1 MKKFVAAL
9 LLLSAAPGFA
19 ADNAFGINPG
29 ANIAVNADSFVADL
43 NQETGTWTGNVVVVQ
58 GDVRMRADEVRVQAP
73 GGNASRMEA
82 RGNVVVDSPSGTA
95 RGTSAVYEVPAQ
107 IIRLAGPVVLTK
119 DNNIMRGAALTV
131 NVGTGVA
138 QITGGTTAT
147 GQPQQ
152 PGTGRV
158 QGLFVPQQAAP
169 QAPQTPAQ
177 PQGNP

>member
-1 MKKFVAAL
+1 MKTLIATI
-9 LLLSAAPGFA
+9 LLLSASSALA
-19 ADNAFGINPG
+19 ADNAFGINTG
-29 ANIAVNADSFVADL
+29 ANIAVNADAFVADL
-43 NQETGTWTGNVVVVQ
+43 NQETGTWTGNVIVVQ
-58 GDVRMRADEVRVQAP
+58 GNVRMRADEVRVQAP

-82 RGNVVVDSPSGTA
+82 TGNVVVDSPSGTA

-107 IIRLAGPVVLTK
+107 VIRLAGPVVLTK
-119 DNNIMRGAALTV
+119 DNNVMRGAALTV

-138 QITGGTTAT
+138 QITGGTTAS

-152 PGTGRV
+152 EGTGRV

-169 QAPQTPAQ
+169 QAPQIPPQ